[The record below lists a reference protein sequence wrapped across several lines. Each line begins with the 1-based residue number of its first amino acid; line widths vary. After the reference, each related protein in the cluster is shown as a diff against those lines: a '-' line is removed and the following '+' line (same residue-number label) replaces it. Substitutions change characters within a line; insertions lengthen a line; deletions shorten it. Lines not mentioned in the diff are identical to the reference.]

1 MRSET
6 EEQVDRAPGCLFGV
20 VCRGMLVVAL
30 AAACSGVTTGTRTK
44 PSPKCRCPASD
55 ETQSKTFHSTSSADV
70 LSVTPLADQR
80 APAKLGDSY
89 LDYHLPVALTNMGE
103 SPLVVGYGRYG
114 RHLEVQAR
122 TKAGEPVDLRC
133 MNRKLGPIYFG
144 YAEFVLLFQ
153 YESITP
159 LVHLC
164 LPAAGEY
171 VARVVYDGS
180 IDASG
185 GADRYIEQS
194 AEHVRFVG
202 RVTSGPVTI
211 TVTEPSHDLPSN
223 AGDQRNVQDSE

>member
-1 MRSET
+1 MRSEK
-6 EEQVDRAPGCLFGV
+6 EEVDRAPGRGLGAL
-20 VCRGMLVVAL
+20 CRGVIAL
-30 AAACSGVTTGTRTK
+30 ASAVACSGVTAGTRTT
-44 PSPKCRCPASD
+44 PCPECRCPASD
-55 ETQSKTFHSTSSADV
+55 ETQPKTFYGTSSGDV
-70 LSVTPLADQR
+70 LSVAPLADQR
-80 APAKLGDSY
+80 VPTKPGDSY
-89 LDYHLPVALTNMGE
+89 LDYYLPVVLTNMGE
-103 SPLVVGYGRYG
+103 RPLVVGYGRYG